1 MHLILLLYLEDT
13 TTADTD
19 STTDTQGPTTATE
32 RTTTATTEKTIIIS
46 GTNSALRL
54 SKFIMTC

>member
-19 STTDTQGPTTATE
+19 STTDTQGPTTAT
-32 RTTTATTEKTIIIS
+32 TIATTERRNT
-46 GTNSALRL
+46 TSALSL